1 MNIIPYRLRR
11 IFTRKVTPREIL
23 TNEMRDELRRLRVNE
38 DRQAEQIRKLKQ
50 DLELANNRHK
60 IFAEHLK
67 AHYIRVF
74 KQKLLEIR
82 NEKVQPQKAA

>member
-1 MNIIPYRLRR
+1 MNIIPNRLRR